1 MQIELRIHSSYKPYF
16 DQSSYSIEVIDFED
30 IHLYLRNLHP
40 KFDAYLKAV
49 QRKDTEEA
57 VCLVD
62 STFRAL
68 DYNTKQMKKIK
79 DGDVY
84 YVAPMIVGGGG
95 KRGFI
100 AIAAF
105 AVLAVATGGF
115 GLMAAPAG
123 GAMPGAV
130 GGATMAG
137 EGGGVLAG
145 TLGGSGG
152 GGIFGSLGTAVSN
165 MPTFLKSIIGNLAI
179 SFITSLFTKK
189 PKSPVAATPDS
200 AARTEN
206 NMFNSLQNSTES
218 GTPIALNYGMTR
230 VAGQFVS
237 GYLHTTA
244 HGKGNDPAVQS
255 LFQANHTPN
264 AILDEAA

>member
-16 DQSSYSIEVIDFED
+16 GQRSYSLEVIDFED

-49 QRKDTEEA
+49 QRKDTEET

-62 STFRAL
+62 STFRTL

-84 YVAPMIVGGGG
+84 YLAPMIVGGGG

-105 AVLAVATGGF
+105 AVLAYATGGF
-115 GLMAAPAG
+115 GLIAANPSTAVVMG
-123 GAMPGAV
+123 GADAVGAV
-130 GGATMAG
+130 GAEAAMVSASQTSA
-137 EGGGVLAG
+137 
-145 TLGGSGG
+145 S
-152 GGIFGSLGTAVSN
+152 IFGSLGQAFSN
-165 MPTFLKSIIGNLAI
+165 MPTFLQSIIGNLAI

>member
-16 DQSSYSIEVIDFED
+16 GQRSYSLEVIDFED

-62 STFRAL
+62 STFRTL

-105 AVLAVATGGF
+105 AVLAYATGGF
-115 GLMAAPAG
+115 GLMAANPSTAVVMG
-123 GAMPGAV
+123 GADAVGAV
-130 GGATMAG
+130 GAEAA
-137 EGGGVLAG
+137 VVS
-145 TLGGSGG
+145 GSQASAS
-152 GGIFGSLGTAVSN
+152 IFGSLGTAVSN

-230 VAGQFVS
+230 VSGQFVS

>member
-1 MQIELRIHSSYKPYF
+1 M
-16 DQSSYSIEVIDFED
+16 
-30 IHLYLRNLHP
+30 
-40 KFDAYLKAV
+40 
-49 QRKDTEEA
+49 
-57 VCLVD
+57 LVD
-62 STFRAL
+62 STFRVL
-68 DYNTKQMKKIK
+68 DHNAKQMKKIK

-105 AVLAVATGGF
+105 AVLAIATGGF
-115 GLMAAPAG
+115 GLMAAPAAG
-123 GAMPGAV
+123 VGVPGTVGA
-130 GGATMAG
+130 ATMAG

-145 TLGGSGG
+145 TLANSGGST
-152 GGIFGSLGTAVSN
+152 IFGSVGAAFSS
-165 MPTFLKSIIGNLAI
+165 MPTFLQSIIGNLAI

>member
-16 DQSSYSIEVIDFED
+16 GQRSYSLEVIDFED

-49 QRKDTEEA
+49 QRKDTEES

-62 STFRAL
+62 STFRVL

-105 AVLAVATGGF
+105 AVLAYATGGF
-115 GLMAAPAG
+115 SLMTPTPPPGVELGMLELDAGIAAAN
-123 GAMPGAV
+123 
-130 GGATMAG
+130 
-137 EGGGVLAG
+137 
-145 TLGGSGG
+145 GG
-152 GGIFGSLGTAVSN
+152 GGIFGGIGQAFSN

>member
-16 DQSSYSIEVIDFED
+16 GQRSYSLEVIDFED
-30 IHLYLRNLHP
+30 IYLYLRNLHP

-68 DYNTKQMKKIK
+68 DYNSKQMKKIK

-105 AVLAVATGGF
+105 AVLAYATGGF
-115 GLMAAPAG
+115 GLMTPP
-123 GAMPGAV
+123 PGA
-130 GGATMAG
+130 GLGMLELDIGASAAT
-137 EGGGVLAG
+137 
-145 TLGGSGG
+145 GG

-179 SFITSLFTKK
+179 SFITSLFTSK
-189 PKSPVAATPDS
+189 PKSPIAATPDS
-200 AARTEN
+200 AARAEN

-264 AILDEAA
+264 AILNEAA